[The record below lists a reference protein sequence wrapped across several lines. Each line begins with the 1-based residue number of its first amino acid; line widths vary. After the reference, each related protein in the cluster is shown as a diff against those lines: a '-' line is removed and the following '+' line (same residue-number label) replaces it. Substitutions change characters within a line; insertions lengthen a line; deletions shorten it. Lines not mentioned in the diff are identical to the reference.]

1 MKLNEIRP
9 AKGAT
14 RRKRRVACGP
24 GSGRGKTAGRG
35 HKGQNSR
42 SGGGTPPWFEGG
54 QMPLQRRVPKR
65 GFTNIFKKRYQVVN
79 VGDLNAFDKGA
90 KISRGTLIEK
100 GLVKKANMPVKILGK
115 GELKVALEIEADAA
129 SSTAVKAIMD
139 AGGSISLSNE
149 KTAKIVESEE
159 RL

>member
-14 RRKRRVACGP
+14 KKRRRVACGP

-42 SGGGTPPWFEGG
+42 SGGGVPPWFEGG

-79 VGDLNAFDKGA
+79 VGDLNTFGKGE
-90 KISRGTLIEK
+90 KVTRGLLIEK
-100 GLVKKANMPVKILGK
+100 GLVKKADMPVKILGK
-115 GELKVALEIEADAA
+115 GKLEVAIEIEADAA

-139 AGGSISLSNE
+139 AGGSISLSPE
-149 KTAKIVESEE
+149 KTVKVVESEE